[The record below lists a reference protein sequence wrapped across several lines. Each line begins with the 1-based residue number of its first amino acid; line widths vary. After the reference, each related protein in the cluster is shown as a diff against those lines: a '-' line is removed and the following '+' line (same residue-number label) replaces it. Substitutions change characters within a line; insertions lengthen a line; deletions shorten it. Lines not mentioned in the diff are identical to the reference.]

1 MQLTVDKIDV
11 IKSKLKAVQ
20 DRQKSYAD
28 QHRKEIEFQVGE
40 KGVLKSISV
49 ARYYAIWEQG

>member
-1 MQLTVDKIDV
+1 MQLTVDKVNV

-28 QHRKEIEFQVGE
+28 QHRKEMEFDIGE
-40 KGVLKSISV
+40 KVFLKVSP
-49 ARYYAIWEQG
+49 W